1 MNDKDFLLLINYLT
15 LIEDGITFGI
25 EMAKTIGQVRKIIYY
40 LTGQKLKS
48 IDKKYDDLS
57 VDEYLNVVRIKR
69 LVENSIIDSEIG
81 GKLVKL
87 YYTYLDNEYKKES
100 IILAEYRKISEEH
113 KKTLPNIW
121 MVLKNFTLVK
131 ELDDNKDLHIIDARQ
146 KDILALISL
155 FSVPKKFYC
164 KASLTSLFSN
174 DIDPVSYEVEQAFDL
189 NYALNIDYS
198 LKDVDDI
205 RDKTKTLNIAASN
218 KFKKDIKNL

>member
-25 EMAKTIGQVRKIIYY
+25 EMAKTIGQVRKSIYY

-131 ELDDNKDLHIIDARQ
+131 ELDGNKDLHIIDARQ

-174 DIDPVSYEVEQAFDL
+174 DIDPVSYEVEQVFDL

>member
-81 GKLVKL
+81 CKLVKL

-121 MVLKNFTLVK
+121 MALKNFTLVK
-131 ELDDNKDLHIIDARQ
+131 ELDGNKDLHIIDARQ

>member
-25 EMAKTIGQVRKIIYY
+25 EMAKTIGQVRKSIYY
-40 LTGQKLKS
+40 LTGQELKS

-100 IILAEYRKISEEH
+100 IILTEYRKISEEN

-121 MVLKNFTLVK
+121 MALKNFTLVK
-131 ELDDNKDLHIIDARQ
+131 ELDDNKDLHIIDDRQ

>member
-100 IILAEYRKISEEH
+100 IILTEYRKISEEN

-121 MVLKNFTLVK
+121 MALKNFTLVK
-131 ELDDNKDLHIIDARQ
+131 ELDDNKDLHIIDDRQ

-205 RDKTKTLNIAASN
+205 SDKTKTLNIAASN